1 MAKGYIRCFCLF
13 FTLKTARKAL
23 LRIYIGWVIWYD
35 KHIGKPRKENE
46 TINKREL
53 IETVSSKAEITK
65 KEADAVVNATLNAI
79 VEGLAAEGKVVI
91 PGFGTFEVRNKTARE
106 ARNPR
111 TGEKIKIAAK
121 RAPAFKAGKT
131 MKDAVEKK

>member
-1 MAKGYIRCFCLF
+1 M
-13 FTLKTARKAL
+13 
-23 LRIYIGWVIWYD
+23 
-35 KHIGKPRKENE
+35 
-46 TINKREL
+46 NKREL

-65 KEADAVVNATLNAI
+65 KEADAVVNATLDAI
-79 VEGLAAEGKVVI
+79 IEGLASEGKVII
-91 PGFGTFEVRNKTARE
+91 PGFGSFEVRNKTARE

-121 RAPAFKAGKT
+121 RTPAFKPGKA